1 MKISIVTPSFNQA
14 QFIRRT
20 IDSVLAQQG
29 DFELDYRVVDG
40 GSTDGTVDILRSYG
54 DRLTWTSEPDRGQ
67 VDAINKGL
75 ANVSGDIVSWLNSD
89 DTLLPGAL
97 ARIARAFEEHPH
109 VEWVHGRCTII
120 DAHDREVRRWI
131 NAYKHFRSRAWSL
144 ESFLTENFVSQMTVY
159 WRRSAQDAIGL
170 LDSRL
175 RYAFDYDFFLR
186 LAHRGAPLYIDEPT
200 ACFRWYE
207 TSKSGTGYVVQM
219 TETADLAATSPEAT
233 AWTRA
238 RAQAKKTAII
248 QIYRALGIAR
258 GVVGRVRALGGL

>member
-1 MKISIVTPSFNQA
+1 MRISIVTPSFNQA
-14 QFIRRT
+14 RFIKRT
-20 IDSVLAQQG
+20 IDSVLSQRG
-29 DFELDYRVVDG
+29 DFELEYRVVDG
-40 GSTDGTVDILRSYG
+40 GSTDGTVELLQSYG
-54 DRLTWTSEPDRGQ
+54 KRLTWTSEPDRGQ

-75 ANVSGDIVSWLNSD
+75 SKVTGDIASWLNSD

-97 ARIARAFEEHPH
+97 QRIAAVFEQHPET
-109 VEWVHGRCTII
+109 EWVHGRCTII
-120 DAHDREVRRWI
+120 DEHDREARRWI
-131 NAYKHFRSRAWSL
+131 NAYKHFRSRTWSL

-159 WRRSAQDAIGL
+159 WRKTAQDAIGL

-186 LAHRGAPLYIDEPT
+186 LAHRGAPIYLEDPT

-219 TETADLAATSPEAT
+219 TETADLASASPEAT
-233 AWTRA
+233 AWTRV

-248 QIYRALGIAR
+248 QIYRALGVAR
-258 GVVGRVRALGGL
+258 GVVSRLR